1 MKKVLLIKAS
11 PRAGWSDRAA
21 VTLAEMLGE
30 KDVEVRTVA
39 LRDLAIGQ
47 CRGCGVCFGKG
58 AKFCPM
64 SEDAAQKLLSEM
76 IWADGVV
83 FVLPNY
89 AMQVPGLLKNLIDR
103 LSFVFHR
110 PRLFGRVF
118 MAVIAQGIYGGKE
131 VHKYL
136 NKTMEFWGFRPVKGA
151 VVQGALYPNDTLS
164 AEAERKTVE
173 KLRKASGRFVKTLN
187 SGKPKT
193 PSFFRVAIYR
203 STRTA
208 MQYFEDV
215 LAPDRAHYQKNGWFD
230 APYYYKVAQGPFK
243 RAFGALIDVSV
254 RRSAKKNKK
263 KILE

>member
-1 MKKVLLIKAS
+1 M
-11 PRAGWSDRAA
+11 
-21 VTLAEMLGE
+21 
-30 KDVEVRTVA
+30 
-39 LRDLAIGQ
+39 
-47 CRGCGVCFGKG
+47 
-58 AKFCPM
+58 
-64 SEDAAQKLLSEM
+64 
-76 IWADGVV
+76 
-83 FVLPNY
+83 
-89 AMQVPGLLKNLIDR
+89 
-103 LSFVFHR
+103 
-110 PRLFGRVF
+110 
-118 MAVIAQGIYGGKE
+118 
-131 VHKYL
+131 
-136 NKTMEFWGFRPVKGA
+136 KGA

-208 MQYFEDV
+208 MRYYEDV
-215 LAPDRAHYQKNGWFD
+215 LAPDRAHYQKHGWFD